1 MDKKIKEEN
10 RKALP
15 KFLLIMLAA
24 GFTGGIVGV
33 LLGTMQEQGLSLGL
47 VPMLERGLS
56 IALPWLYPALM
67 VPVLLIH
74 GLTMGKVKKMKAAW
88 DGEEDETPERI
99 DRKTDGLLIL
109 HNVTLALV
117 YLTFSASV
125 IYCEAT
131 ALRMVLVAEMAVS
144 AFLVVFMQKHTIEFI
159 RAMNPEKKG
168 CIFDMK
174 FCKTWTDSCD
184 EAEKKLMGEAAYGV
198 YQVMNRACIIVW
210 AVLIFL
216 QMFAGVGLLPSL
228 VVMGLF
234 VTSQVAFWL
243 QQKKLTKR

>member
-24 GFTGGIVGV
+24 GLAGGIVGV
-33 LLGTMQEQGLSLGL
+33 LCGNAREQGMLQGL
-47 VPMLERGLS
+47 VPALENGLRVL
-56 IALPWLYPALM
+56 LPWLYPAIL

-74 GLTMGKVKKMKAAW
+74 MTVMGKVKKLKAAW
-88 DGEEDETPERI
+88 DGEEDQTPESI
-99 DRKTDGLLIL
+99 DRKTDGLLII

-117 YLTFSASV
+117 YLLFSASV
-125 IYCEAT
+125 IYNEEMT
-131 ALRMVLVAEMAVS
+131 GLLLSVGEMLVCIVAFVS
-144 AFLVVFMQKHTIEFI
+144 MQKHTIEFI
-159 RAMNPEKKG
+159 RTMNPEKKG
-168 CIFDMK
+168 SIFDMK

-198 YQVMNRACIIVW
+198 FQVMNRACIIVW

-228 VVMGLF
+228 AVMALF
-234 VTSQVAFWL
+234 VTSQVAYWYEIR
-243 QQKKLTKR
+243 KRTKR